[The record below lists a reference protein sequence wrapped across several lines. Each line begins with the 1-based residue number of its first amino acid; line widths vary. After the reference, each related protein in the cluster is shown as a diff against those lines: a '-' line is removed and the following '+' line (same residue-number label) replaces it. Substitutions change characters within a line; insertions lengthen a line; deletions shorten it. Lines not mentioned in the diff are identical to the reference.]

1 MSFLFSKKEAISRK
15 EGVKNTGEEL
25 FDGERSPS
33 RDYSLEF
40 SWKRLALDGRRR
52 NTTNRDKFIYVGVE
66 IGRGERS

>member
-1 MSFLFSKKEAISRK
+1 M
-15 EGVKNTGEEL
+15 
-25 FDGERSPS
+25 ERGPQGG
-33 RDYSLEF
+33 RREYSLEF